1 MRKKLLRSRSGF
13 EKPESREEAIMQ
25 NILGASNVLEP
36 SESNIEE
43 ILKSIL
49 YNTPY
54 TKEAEFE
61 IEKIL
66 LAIKN
71 NGTYDGEGESRD
83 MKILIAILNDL
94 DYTEEAESRIEELF
108 IEWLNQRSKVKV
120 LEGIPPLT
128 FVAKGEPLI
137 NYEISG
143 NTTQSG
149 TPTPNTPIMPQGTG
163 DLETVGAKVGQYK
176 IPISSANTTTP
187 VYLGEVETTRKV
199 KKLVFDGTENWYTAV
214 SSTGLFGIQRFEP
227 MQAQPFI
234 SGYSAVSNCYVY
246 NPVQSGIDAA
256 TVSGEFVLQAF
267 RAGSTWQYNFF
278 IKDER
283 YDDLTAWKSYLAAQY
298 AAGTP
303 VCVLYVL
310 VEPTTGIV
318 NEPLMKI
325 GDYADTLS
333 KEQAGVEIPTNN
345 GSTTLDVGT
354 TVKPSN
360 VYIEYK

>member
-108 IEWLNQRSKVKV
+108 IEWLQQRSQIKV
-120 LEGIPPLT
+120 LEGVPPLT
-128 FVAKGEPLI
+128 FTARGLPLI
-137 NYEISG
+137 NYLIEG
-143 NTTQSG
+143 NTVQDG
-149 TPTPNTPIMPQGTG
+149 TPTPSSPVDVVGVGTL
-163 DLETVGAKVGQYK
+163 DSGQYK
-176 IPISSANTTTP
+176 IPISSGGVTTNI
-187 VYLGEVETTRKV
+187 YLGSTQTVRAI
-199 KKLVFDGTENWYTAV
+199 KKLVL
-214 SSTGLFGIQRFEP
+214 TGDEDWEY
-227 MQAQPFI
+227 QATYLRSVITINNIF
-234 SGYSAVSNCYVY
+234 
-246 NPVQSGIDAA
+246 
-256 TVSGEFVLQAF
+256 VSGL
-267 RAGSTWQYNFF
+267 RTTPFF
-278 IKDER
+278 CTHYIPISDGRPIADVPLNAAYLAESWTNTATLNIKTDA
-283 YDDLTAWKSYLAAQY
+283 YTTAADFKAYLAAQY
-298 AAGTP
+298 ANGTP
-303 VCVLYVL
+303 VTVWYILAT
-310 VEPTTGIV
+310 PQTAAI

-325 GDYADTLS
+325 VTYADTLS
-333 KEQAGVEIPTNN
+333 KEQAGVEIPTVN
-345 GSTTLDVGT
+345 GSNTLDVDT

-360 VYIEYK
+360 IYIEYK